1 MDEGGG
7 IQPSSGARS
16 CAGLLETNALPGTD
30 ARMRTSRGIATP
42 SKGRGHTV
50 ERTGTTIDAK
60 NERLALI
67 VDRCL
72 ESEAA
77 YKLFDMLSSVAQLD
91 MDARLEYIELIKE
104 SGVYSK
110 DEIHALER
118 LIISGAAQ
126 HLKEAIDQV
135 RDEQGQRE
143 IGELVA

>member
-1 MDEGGG
+1 MVSKTISRHHTPATANEGGA
-7 IQPSSGARS
+7 I
-16 CAGLLETNALPGTD
+16 
-30 ARMRTSRGIATP
+30 
-42 SKGRGHTV
+42 V
-50 ERTGTTIDAK
+50 ERTEPATEVR

-91 MDARLEYIELIKE
+91 IEAKLEYIDLIRE
-104 SGVYSK
+104 SGVYSQ

-126 HLKEAIDQV
+126 YLKEVIDQV
-135 RDEQGQRE
+135 RDEQVQRE
-143 IGELVA
+143 IDSLVSA